1 MMTGLV
7 GISDLVKR
15 QALGKK
21 EVKLKFDLL
30 VAIQQDWDALRH
42 SLHALAS
49 PKHQQKM
56 GFTHGQKKTSK
67 SQGSNPKIKLKRGE
81 RSTQACCMKSLD

>member
-56 GFTHGQKKTSK
+56 GFTHGQKKHPKAKDRTQK
-67 SQGSNPKIKLKRGE
+67 SN
-81 RSTQACCMKSLD
+81 

>member
-56 GFTHGQKKTSK
+56 GFTHGQKNIQKPRIEPKNQTKEGRKKHTSLLHEI
-67 SQGSNPKIKLKRGE
+67 P
-81 RSTQACCMKSLD
+81 